1 LARENRHVLQ
11 TYLSE
16 CLSDEYEPPG
26 TILSPLPLKLAGV
39 KATPISVSHYS
50 GDITADD
57 SGGTRYCCA
66 SFVIETTQSKAALL
80 WDIDS
85 ENEWLVEPQTA
96 AQEQAVAL
104 LSNADL
110 LIVDTTFWR
119 RPLRKKTHP
128 SFENVM
134 RYAQILRP
142 KRTLM
147 VHLSGHPDGLGNPG
161 FGWTNAEWTDAA
173 ANAWAARGLSGT
185 VAAPS
190 IGEIFEI

>member
-1 LARENRHVLQ
+1 LH
-11 TYLSE
+11 TYLKPYLPDE
-16 CLSDEYEPPG
+16 CQPPG
-26 TILSPLPLKLAGV
+26 TILSPLPLNLAGV
-39 KATPISVSHYS
+39 KVIPISVSHYS
-50 GDITADD
+50 GDLPAND

-66 SFVIETTQSKAALL
+66 SFVIETAKSKAVLL

-85 ENEWLVEPQTA
+85 ENEWLVKPQTA
-96 AQEQAVAL
+96 PQEQAVAL

-110 LIVDTTFWR
+110 LIVDTTFWH

-134 RYAQILRP
+134 RYAQILQP
-142 KRTLM
+142 QRTLL

-161 FGWTNAEWTDAA
+161 FGWTNAEWTKAA
-173 ANAWAARGLSGT
+173 TAAWAERGLSGT

-190 IGEIFEI
+190 IGEIFEMWA